1 MLLFQGKKLSTET
14 SLESPGGSSETS
26 SKVPESHNTPK
37 TSKRI
42 KQEETFSED
51 SDRADAGGKRSK
63 ATAGSRHR
71 KKPSCSEGE
80 EAKQKTQRR
89 AHTRARRVTAK
100 VSYKESGSEDAGSG
114 SDFQLSSGEGQ
125 HSSDEDGEPDPRK
138 QKRAPVRQ
146 RSKARSKSASKTQ
159 HGPPDFPAASSSS
172 SGSKRGKKVSCG
184 GEETGDGKAAGVD
197 QWLEVFCEPQ
207 AKWVCVDC
215 VHGVVGQ
222 PLTCYRYAT
231 KPTTYVVG
239 IDSDGWVRDVTQRY
253 DPAWMTTTRKC
264 RVDAE
269 WWAETLRP
277 YQSPLT
283 EREKK
288 EDQEVRPLAAQAQ
301 HWAAIRLPFSAHNY
315 AQQYIDML
323 VWFSSIFLNT
333 FILAIEI
340 CTFLFDYT

>member
-1 MLLFQGKKLSTET
+1 MET
-14 SLESPGGSSETS
+14 LLESPGGSSETS

-51 SDRADAGGKRSK
+51 SDRADAGRKRSK
-63 ATAGSRHR
+63 ATAGSRQQR
-71 KKPSCSEGE
+71 KPSCSEGE
-80 EAKQKTQRR
+80 EAKQKTQSR

-100 VSYKESGSEDAGSG
+100 VSYKESGSEEAGSG
-114 SDFQLSSGEGQ
+114 SDFELSSGEGQ
-125 HSSDEDGEPDPRK
+125 HSSDEDGEPGPRK
-138 QKRAPVRQ
+138 QKRTPVSQ

-159 HGPPDFPAASSSS
+159 RGSPSFPAASSSS
-172 SGSKRGKKVSCG
+172 SGSKRGKKVSSG
-184 GEETGDGKAAGVD
+184 GEEIGDRKAAGVD

-215 VHGVVGQ
+215 VHGVVDQ

-253 DPAWMTTTRKC
+253 DPAWMTSTRKC

-269 WWAETLRP
+269 WWTETLRP

-283 EREKK
+283 EREKE
-288 EDQEVRPLAAQAQ
+288 EDQEVRLWLP
-301 HWAAIRLPFSAHNY
+301 RLNIE
-315 AQQYIDML
+315 QQ
-323 VWFSSIFLNT
+323 SN
-333 FILAIEI
+333 
-340 CTFLFDYT
+340 CTFLLITTPSSTLIFSCGLVIYF